1 VDLLRQ
7 FTAAE
12 VRVWKQPVRST
23 DIEREKDRL
32 ATTNISRE
40 SIHAAATL
48 STAQTVRES
57 EEISFN
63 SNRSP
68 CFLGCGCYCC

>member
-23 DIEREKDRL
+23 DIEREH
-32 ATTNISRE
+32 T
-40 SIHAAATL
+40 
-48 STAQTVRES
+48 
-57 EEISFN
+57 
-63 SNRSP
+63 
-68 CFLGCGCYCC
+68 